1 VPTAEIL
8 KSAGIK
14 TDERDYV
21 VVNDEMKTNVAGVY
35 AAGDCTGKSHQI
47 IVAVGQ
53 GSTAGINASAFV
65 KG

>member
-1 VPTAEIL
+1 ML
-8 KSAGIK
+8 KSTGINV
-14 TDERDYV
+14 DERGYV
-21 VVNDEMKTNVAGVY
+21 VLNEEMQTNMPDVY
-35 AAGDCTGKSHQI
+35 AAGDCTRKSHQI